1 MQSVKNKLALFNSL
15 RENAMPEVDLQL
27 LEQKYPQHPDI
38 PRFRFC
44 PERSADD
51 ILFTLLDFA
60 TEDEIIET
68 RNSAE
73 NSIDKTPNPA
83 DKPLDGEGDENPTD
97 ETPNPDDKP
106 LDGEGDENPTD
117 ETPNPADKPL
127 DGEGNENPEDKT
139 RKRKAST
146 KPKKKKKK

>member
-15 RENAMPEVDLQL
+15 RENSMPEVDLQL
-27 LEQKYPQHPDI
+27 LEKKYPQHPDI

-51 ILFTLLDFA
+51 ILFTLNNFIFCG
-60 TEDEIIET
+60 EIQEGEIIEA
-68 RNSAE
+68 RDSAE
-73 NSIDKTPNPA
+73 NSIDKTPNPD
-83 DKPLDGEGDENPTD
+83 DKPLDGEGGENPTD

-106 LDGEGDENPTD
+106 LDGEGGKNPTD
-117 ETPNPADKPL
+117 
-127 DGEGNENPEDKT
+127 KT
-139 RKRKAST
+139 LKRKVST

>member
-15 RENAMPEVDLQL
+15 RENSMPEVDLQL
-27 LEQKYPQHPDI
+27 LLEKKYPQHPDI

-60 TEDEIIET
+60 TEDEIIEA
-68 RNSAE
+68 RDSAE
-73 NSIDKTPNPA
+73 NSIDKTPNPD
-83 DKPLDGEGDENPTD
+83 DKPLDGEGGENPTD

-106 LDGEGDENPTD
+106 LDGEGSKNPTD
-117 ETPNPADKPL
+117 
-127 DGEGNENPEDKT
+127 KT
-139 RKRKAST
+139 LKRKVST
-146 KPKKKKKK
+146 RPKKKKKK